1 MSATDDVLVNRE
13 LLSSIRMRFSPEVQD
28 IKENVIDNMAERI
41 LASGQRGKY
50 FAAKDARATLI
61 DKLGFHAIGRD
72 IDNSLERL
80 ANQGRVE
87 LEPEISSGKKLKEK
101 GPKKKRYKLSD
112 NTRKEIDSVE
122 AESIRRYESVIN
134 RLFEEPGTYANK
146 YIEPFLKFLSV
157 IFSKLADECIQVIQ
171 GELKES
177 ELVSSPIFLSA
188 INTIKNDIDKTE
200 RSVFE
205 SAAINFFSSND
216 PDYAIIKW
224 NMAQNYYS
232 LKVIGLDEK
241 SLRLFKDIFGNAEFY
256 IDTNVVISALSP
268 EESYHKSFIAVCNA
282 CKKLGIKV
290 KVCKITLDELDNTV
304 NAHIDILTKVLNQIP
319 EGTAVKVHSDFFEIY
334 YERKKMGDE
343 PDVNDIFANFLS
355 PGIPLQ
361 DNFNIEITDDPWFE
375 EAKGNKD
382 ITGFASI
389 VGERFKNMSKRKKTE
404 NACIHDANCLY
415 WIDECRKEDSN
426 KNIWFVTR
434 DHTLPGLVPEGCSYK
449 SLSIGLDAL
458 LQWLSPFAL
467 QDGEEEEMAIA
478 YSHMISARLLPQER
492 IFNLEDFLIFHELNM
507 ACKELPAEDVEGCIR
522 QIKINAPL
530 LNPANPV
537 DREKLSHIVASY
549 FADPSRKFK
558 KNLELYESQISDMR
572 SELTDERNT
581 SLKKDARIKIYHI
594 AFLLILVEILTA
606 IITSIYG
613 DGENTFQRIVSSW
626 PIFVAWIPICMV
638 IGWFYLGK
646 HRLRALGWPITK
658 IFKEE

>member
-1 MSATDDVLVNRE
+1 MSVTDDVLVNRQ

-28 IKENVIDNMAERI
+28 IKENVIDNMVERI
-41 LASGQRGKY
+41 LASGQRDKY
-50 FAAKDARATLI
+50 FAAKDTQVTLI

-72 IDNSLERL
+72 IDKSLERL
-80 ANQGRVE
+80 ENKGRVE

-112 NTRKEIDSVE
+112 NTRKEIDSIE

-134 RLFEEPGTYANK
+134 RLFEELGTDSNK

-157 IFSKLADECIQVIQ
+157 IFSKLADEYIQVIQ
-171 GELKES
+171 GELRES

-188 INTIKNDIDKTE
+188 LNTIKNDIDVTE

-241 SLRLFKDIFGNAEFY
+241 SLRLFKNIFGDAEFY

-268 EESYHKSFIAVCNA
+268 EESYHKSLIALCNA
-282 CKKLGIKV
+282 CKKMGIKV

-304 NAHIDILTKVLNQIP
+304 NAHIDMLAKVFNQIP
-319 EGTAVKVHSDFFEIY
+319 EGTAVKVHSDFFEVY

-343 PDVNDIFANFLS
+343 PDLNDIFANFLS
-355 PGIPLQ
+355 PEIPLQ
-361 DNFNIEITDDPWFE
+361 DNFNIELIDESWFE
-375 EAKGNKD
+375 EAKNKD
-382 ITGFASI
+382 IIGFATI

-404 NACIHDANCLY
+404 SACIHDANCLY
-415 WIDECRKEDSN
+415 WIDECRKRDNN

-458 LQWLSPFAL
+458 LQWISPFAL
-467 QDGEEEEMAIA
+467 QDNEEEEMAIA
-478 YSHMISARLLPQER
+478 YSHMISSRLLPQER

-507 ACKELPAEDVEGCIR
+507 SCKELPAEDVEGCIR
-522 QIKINAPL
+522 QIKVDAPL

-537 DREKLSHIVASY
+537 DREKLAHIVASY
-549 FADPSRKFK
+549 FADPSRKYK
-558 KNLELYESQISDMR
+558 ENLQLYESQISDMNGK
-572 SELTDERNT
+572 LVDERNA
-581 SLKKDARIKIYHI
+581 SLKKDAWIRIYHI
-594 AFLLILVEILTA
+594 VFLLILVEILTA
-606 IITSIYG
+606 TITSIYG
-613 DGENTFQRIVSSW
+613 DGENTFQRVVNSW

-646 HRLRALGWPITK
+646 HMLRALGWPITK